1 MQKRLIIVESP
12 SKAKSIQSYLGDN
25 YEVVSSKGH
34 VRDLST
40 KGEGGLGVDVKN
52 GFKPDYILI
61 SKQLQLVRDIKK
73 QAKNKEVLIATD
85 PDREG
90 EAIAWHL
97 AYILDLD
104 LNDNNRVIFKEITK
118 NNVLKEIE
126 NKRPIDMK
134 LVRSQET
141 RRILDRIIGFKLSN
155 IVKFK
160 FNARSAGRVQSIAL
174 KLICELEKEIQKF
187 IPEKYFDLKLIGSNF
202 EANYVKKTKEL
213 VKEEEK
219 NQVLEEAKPLYNVKS
234 INVRDSISKP
244 KLPFVT
250 STLQQEAFNKLS
262 MSTSSTMMNAQSLYE
277 GVEIEG
283 ELTGLITYMR
293 TDSTRL
299 SDDFVKGCRNYIREI
314 YGEEYVGAEYVSK
327 NKDLTQD
334 AHEAIRPTD
343 LSLTPERV
351 EKYLTP
357 YEFKLYKLIYN
368 RTLTSLMSNAVN
380 EVTTVI
386 FEKNNHE
393 FKLEGIKNK
402 FLGYLIVEGLDKEKQ
417 IPKFNVGDKID
428 GHIEW
433 TEKETLPPAR
443 YNEAS
448 LIKALEQRGIGRP
461 STYATIIKTL
471 KVRDYVVT
479 EKKYFIPT
487 ELGMAIVDRLSE
499 FFPTIMTYEY
509 TSNMEKELDDIA
521 YDKVDNVYLL
531 DDFYKRFIPAVE
543 NAINN
548 MPKQEPKILEEL
560 CPECQNKLVVRR
572 SRYGEFI
579 ACSGFPKCKYI
590 KK

>member
-244 KLPFVT
+244 KLPFIT

>member
-244 KLPFVT
+244 KLPFIT

-299 SDDFVKGCRNYIREI
+299 SNDFVKGCRNYIREI

>member
-1 MQKRLIIVESP
+1 MQKKLIIVESP

-52 GFKPDYILI
+52 GFRPDYVLI
-61 SKQLQLVRDIKK
+61 SKQLQVVTNIKK

-104 LNDNNRVIFKEITK
+104 LNDSNRVIFKEITK

-187 IPEKYFDLKLIGSNF
+187 IPEKYFDLKLVGTNF
-202 EANYVKKTKEL
+202 EANYIKKTKEL
-213 VKEEEK
+213 VKEAEK
-219 NQVLEEAKPLYNVKS
+219 NQVLEEAKPLYDVKS
-234 INVRDSISKP
+234 VNVRDSISKP
-244 KLPFVT
+244 KLPFIT
-250 STLQQEAFNKLS
+250 STLQQEAFNKLN
-262 MSTSSTMMNAQSLYE
+262 MSTSSTMVNAQSLYE

-299 SDDFVKGCRNYIREI
+299 SDDFVKGCKNYIKEM
-314 YGEEYVGAEYVSK
+314 YGQEYVGLEYVSK
-327 NKDLTQD
+327 NKDLSQD

-351 EKYLTP
+351 EKYLKP

-368 RTLTSLMSNAVN
+368 RTLASLMSNAVN

-386 FEKNNHE
+386 FEKNSHE

-417 IPKFNVGDKID
+417 IPKFNVGDKVD

-471 KVRDYVVT
+471 KVRDYVIT

-531 DDFYKRFIPAVE
+531 DDFYKRFVPAVE
-543 NAINN
+543 NAISN
-548 MPKQEPKILEEL
+548 MPKQEPKVLEEL
-560 CPECQNKLVVRR
+560 CPECHNKLVIRR
-572 SRYGEFI
+572 SKYGEFT